1 MTKEKLGLDP
11 FHINQFGFC
20 KRKNTVDALRRVVEL
35 ADSFRRKKRICVLAA
50 VDIKNVFNAL
60 TGIRFCW
67 RLKRERCPGSF
78 YVF

>member
-1 MTKEKLGLDP
+1 M
-11 FHINQFGFC
+11 
-20 KRKNTVDALRRVVEL
+20 DALRRVVEL

-67 RLKRERCPGSF
+67 RLKREGCPGSF